1 MIFGWFWI
9 ASLQPQLYGFLQIG
23 ANLFLR
29 FPLCNTT
36 GKRWNLSPVAA
47 FFRLVHHS
55 LNDHVTTILP
65 ERRRAIL
72 SLPNWQ
78 SAWAGYNMRN
88 CSTSDNS
95 TTSNAATSSRRRN
108 RAHANDRH
116 HEDQSGLAKQLRI
129 DWQVLREKVSI
140 RQAQ

>member
-1 MIFGWFWI
+1 
-9 ASLQPQLYGFLQIG
+9 
-23 ANLFLR
+23 
-29 FPLCNTT
+29 
-36 GKRWNLSPVAA
+36 
-47 FFRLVHHS
+47 VHHS

-78 SAWAGYNMRN
+78 SVVGRLQHEKLLHCRQLNN
-88 CSTSDNS
+88 
-95 TTSNAATSSRRRN
+95 NAATSSRRRN

-129 DWQVLREKVSI
+129 DWQALREKVSI
-140 RQAQ
+140 RQTQ